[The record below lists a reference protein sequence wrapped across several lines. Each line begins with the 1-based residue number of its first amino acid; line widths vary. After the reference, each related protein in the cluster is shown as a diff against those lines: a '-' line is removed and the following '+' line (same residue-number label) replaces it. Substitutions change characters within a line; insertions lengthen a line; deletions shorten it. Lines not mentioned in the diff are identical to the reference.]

1 MALVDL
7 GPPCARDWVALLGG
21 HRIELVRKPLQHR
34 EAVRDEGRGVVDQA
48 LALEH
53 NQDPAREVQSLGYCH
68 LAQLMR
74 LCRER

>member
-7 GPPCARDWVALLGG
+7 GPPYARDWVALLGG
-21 HRIELVRKPLQHR
+21 HRIELVRKPLQQR

-53 NQDPAREVQSLGYCH
+53 NLD
-68 LAQLMR
+68 LASVLAIATWR
-74 LCRER
+74 NCFGHVGSAERY